1 MLKRLP
7 LSVALCATSLAALA
21 QTVPGAGQ
29 QLQQLPVVP
38 PRTVPTPRL
47 EIQKEPA
54 PVSAPADASAIVV
67 QRLAVTGASVYSES
81 DLMAIAGFVPGQRLT
96 LGDLN
101 AMADRVTSRYR
112 QDGYLVGR
120 AYLPAQEVKDG
131 VVTMAVLEGTY
142 GNVKLNNASR
152 LNDGVAHGIL
162 GGLNSGEVIASE
174 PLESRLLQLSDLPGV
189 EVRSTLV
196 PGASLGQSDLMVDV
210 VEGPRISGSVDAD
223 NAGNRYTGE
232 VRVGA
237 TLNINNPAGW
247 GDMVTLR
254 ALTSGPSLRY
264 GRAAY
269 QVPVGR
275 GRVGVAVSQLDYEL
289 GKEFKP
295 LDAHGRARTAS
306 LFGSYPLLR
315 TRNSNHS
322 VGLTL
327 ENRRFD
333 DHVGAFDFVSEK
345 HARVAVASIYGDH
358 SDMLGGGG
366 FNSYLLSLTAGD
378 LDIRTPSVRATDATT
393 ARTHG
398 GYGKLGFQLMRVQQV
413 TASTSFMASVAGQVA
428 STNLDSSE
436 KMQLGGMY
444 GVRAFPEG
452 EASADQGAV
461 LTLEARQLLP
471 LSDRVPGHVQL
482 VAFVDAGS
490 VTLNKNPWSEGSN
503 HRQLSGAGV
512 GVYWARTND
521 FSLKAFYARPLGGD
535 EATSAPHKSGRFW
548 VQAVKYF

>member
-1 MLKRLP
+1 MLIRFP
-7 LSVALCATSLAALA
+7 VAAMCCATSLAALA
-21 QTVPGAGQ
+21 QTVPGAGG
-29 QLQQLPVVP
+29 QLQQLPVIP
-38 PRTVPTPRL
+38 PRTVPAPRV
-47 EIQKEPA
+47 EIQPA
-54 PVSAPADASAIVV
+54 PAPAVSPADASAIVV
-67 QRLAVTGASVYSES
+67 RRLIVTGASVYADSE
-81 DLMAIAGFVPGQRLT
+81 LMAITGFVPGQRLT

-101 AMADRVTSRYR
+101 ELADRVTARYR
-112 QDGYLVGR
+112 QDGYLVAR

-131 VVTMAVLEGTY
+131 VVTMAVLEGHY
-142 GNVKLNNASR
+142 GNVRLNNSSR
-152 LNDGVAHGIL
+152 LNDGVANRIL
-162 GGLNSGEVIASE
+162 GGLNSGDVIAAE
-174 PLESRLLQLSDLPGV
+174 PLESRLLQMSDLPGV
-189 EVRSTLV
+189 EIRSTLV
-196 PGASLGQSDLMVDV
+196 PGASPGRSDLRVDV
-210 VEGPRISGSVDAD
+210 IEGPRISGSVDAD

-254 ALTSGPSLRY
+254 ALTSGQGLRY

-269 QVPVGR
+269 QVPVGG

-306 LFGSYPLLR
+306 LFGSHPLLR

-322 VGLTL
+322 AGLTL

-333 DHVGAFDFVSEK
+333 DHVGAFGLVSEK
-345 HARVAVASIYGDH
+345 HAQVAVVSLYGDH
-358 SDMLGGGG
+358 TDQLGGGG

-378 LDIRTPSVRATDATT
+378 LDLRTPSVRATDATT
-393 ARTHG
+393 ANTQGR
-398 GYGKLGFQLMRVQQV
+398 YGKLGFQAARVQQL
-413 TASTSFMASVAGQVA
+413 TASTSLMASIHGQLA

-461 LTLEARQLLP
+461 LTLEARQLLS
-471 LSDRVPGHVQL
+471 LSNRVPGQVQL
-482 VAFVDAGS
+482 VAFVDTGS
-490 VTLNKNPWSEGSN
+490 VTLNKNPWSAGAN
-503 HRQLSGAGV
+503 RRHLSGAGV
-512 GVYWARTND
+512 GLYWTRAND
-521 FSLKAFYARPLGGD
+521 FSVRAFYARPLGSG
-535 EATSAPHKSGRFW
+535 EATSAPDTSGRFW
-548 VQAVKYF
+548 VQVVKYF